1 MPATEKI
8 SITLGREELRHA
20 KRLAS
25 QLGLSLSTF
34 VNDAV
39 RQRLEAQ
46 ARKLAGLEV
55 IAMFPPEDRATPD
68 EMSAL
73 LKRWNA
79 PRPNRARRAP
89 GARPRRARNTR

>member
-1 MPATEKI
+1 MAATAKI
-8 SITLGREELRHA
+8 RITLGREELRHA

-34 VNDAV
+34 VNDAA

-46 ARKLAGLEV
+46 ARKQAGLEV
-55 IAMFPPEDRATPD
+55 IVTFPSEDRATPD

-73 LKRWNA
+73 LTRWNG
-79 PRPNRARRAP
+79 PRANRARRAR
-89 GARPRRARNTR
+89 GARSQKARRAR